1 VSSTMLELAI
11 SMIFLY
17 LMLSAASSAIQEIIA
32 NWRRWRAKTLEK
44 GIAGLFNEDFKD
56 KLYQLPLIESLCSP
70 NARGQLIHKPSY
82 IPSATFALAVLDLA
96 LKNNIALPGSP
107 APPAAAP
114 VPPPAANA
122 APPEGAA
129 AAAANSLSPES
140 IAKTTQLLISLLLGA
155 QNVQEQRKRIEDW
168 FNDSMDRVSG
178 WYKRTSHAWLWIIGI
193 VLCLIVNADSIS
205 LFKVFWNDPTL
216 RAATVAAADEH
227 VKNAPKEERTPAAPS
242 ASGSTAA
249 TGGTAPTQPANSG
262 DTAFKRLND
271 VRQELTKLN
280 IPLGWCWQDEGQ
292 YKRCFPLANG
302 GVTFTVV
309 GKPGE
314 TSYNYWIVSNYADKP
329 STLAG
334 PFAAEG
340 APAALT
346 DTDYVT
352 ITWQAVTGAKT
363 YDVLRSEKGAPTGA
377 CDCAVAKGVAS
388 TTANDKS
395 EHLKGYKLT
404 TLTKTEE
411 EPFGEPVV
419 TISKPGAKTYNY
431 WFIPHYGDVLGH
443 PAGPFAAKTL
453 DIPSAA
459 STVTLSWK
467 PQKDATQYDVLRTPD
482 DKLPTGECRCAV
494 KLTAPVPVS
503 SDGSFTITDNSPWL
517 EAYTYGT
524 VLRTQDTA
532 PPDSRLVGSGFM
544 WWLLKFV
551 GLAITAL
558 AISQGAPFWFDLLQK
573 VVNLRLAGDA
583 PNEKQAAK

>member
-1 VSSTMLELAI
+1 MLQLAI

-17 LMLSAASSAIQEIIA
+17 LMLSAASSAVQEIIA
-32 NWRRWRAKTLEK
+32 NLFRWRAKTLEK
-44 GIAGLFNEDFKD
+44 GIAGLFGNDDALQAE
-56 KLYQLPLIESLCSP
+56 LYKLPLIKSLYSP
-70 NARGQLIHKPSY
+70 NARGNNDHPPSY

-96 LKNNIALPGSP
+96 AKNNITLPGT
-107 APPAAAP
+107 
-114 VPPPAANA
+114 PPPPQAQPSLKDGSVANA
-122 APPEGAA
+122 TE
-129 AAAANSLSPES
+129 
-140 IAKTTQLLISLLLGA
+140 LLTPLLLGA

-227 VKNAPKEERTPAAPS
+227 VKNAPKEERTSAAPS
-242 ASGSTAA
+242 ASGSATA
-249 TGGTAPTQPANSG
+249 TGGTATTQPANSG

-302 GVTFTVV
+302 GVTFTVT

-314 TSYNYWIVSNYADKP
+314 ASFNYWIVSNYADKP

-340 APAALT
+340 VPAELS

-352 ITWQAVTGAKT
+352 ITWQVVTGAKT
-363 YDVLRSEKGAPTGA
+363 YDVLRPEKGAPTGA
-377 CDCAVAKGVAS
+377 CNCAVAKGVAS

-395 EHLKGYKLT
+395 KELKAYKLT
-404 TLTKTEE
+404 TLTKIEE
-411 EPFGEPVV
+411 DPLGSPII
-419 TISKPGAKTYNY
+419 TMPKSGTKTYNY
-431 WFIPHYGDVLGH
+431 WLIPQYGDGPGR
-443 PAGPFAAKTL
+443 PAGPFAAKGPDAL
-453 DIPSAA
+453 GKENS
-459 STVTLSWK
+459 VTLNWL
-467 PQKDATQYDVLRTPD
+467 PQKNAKSYEVLRTFD
-482 DKLPTGECRCAV
+482 DKLPTGECRCEVQSADKTPV
-494 KLTAPVPVS
+494 VDSKLPMSV
-503 SDGSFTITDNSPWL
+503 TDNSEWL
-517 EAYTYGT
+517 TSYYTYGNL
-524 VLRTQDTA
+524 LRPQDTP
-532 PPDSRLVGSGFM
+532 PPDSRLVGSGPM

-551 GLAITAL
+551 GLSITAL

-573 VVNLRLAGDA
+573 VMNLRLAGDA
-583 PNEKQAAK
+583 PNEKPPAK